1 MGRLAAIKKNNRK
14 NNSGGIAPDALH
26 VVNTLRI
33 AITHFNKLFHASK
46 DKEPLL
52 ITFIYLWMTQQLDSL
67 TAAVDIPSLSRVTG
81 KEACAEHRLRIINI
95 NRISW
100 VEYAQCYSTSTGNVW
115 LWQPIPT
122 ALHHIFYSYVK
133 TLATIA
139 QKPLLNLTL
148 KEQLWRFIN
157 SSWKTPKLCAQFGR
171 LRKDVFFRYF
181 TIMTLQSPYLST
193 PAKSVLLGDKT
204 LHHHSAIAYQQ
215 KNSDQIRYEIFKAH
229 NDYLERIVQAGS
241 RYRINLALDNAH
253 YNLSLLLDTKVTLP
267 AYLTTAGKIIAFD
280 RQKNPNDHGYQYVE
294 LSTIW
299 VGSERA
305 LPLDDVRTFFLALDN
320 NVKQHTV
327 AKVATKTQLKAYYN
341 ALTYQLAFQFL
352 ILTGAR
358 PTHAISL
365 ETRRCY
371 GTLQSTISDK
381 GRYRTLYLCDYLQQ
395 TITHYLSIQQ
405 NLLTQLGS
413 NASSPF
419 LWFLFD
425 ENNQPQPLNA
435 RCMRQF
441 MQQHWPYQSSKIKN
455 IVPYCLRHTFA
466 QLALSSTDPQLTT
479 QHIDRLMGH
488 SSFGEHLGSDQCFP
502 INKKILL
509 LFLNQVSKK
518 LYFSLERSTLFSF
531 SHIHLLQE

>member
-1 MGRLAAIKKNNRK
+1 MGINAAIAKNNRK
-14 NNSGGIAPDALH
+14 KNSGGIAPDPLH

-33 AITHFNKLFHASK
+33 AMIHFNRSFHGSE
-46 DKEPLL
+46 DKEALL

-67 TAAVDIPSLSRVTG
+67 TTAEDIPSLSRVTG
-81 KEACAEHRLRIINI
+81 KEACAEHRLRIINLSG
-95 NRISW
+95 ISW
-100 VEYAQCYSTSTGNVW
+100 VEYALCYSTSTGVDW
-115 LWQPIPT
+115 QWQPIPS
-122 ALHHIFYSYVK
+122 ALNHFFYRYVK
-133 TLATIA
+133 TLATTA
-139 QKPLLNLTL
+139 QKPLLNVAL
-148 KEQLWRFIN
+148 KQQLWQFIN
-157 SSWKTPKLCAQFGR
+157 KSWKTPKLCAQYGR

-181 TIMTLQSPYLST
+181 AIMAQRCPYLST
-193 PAKSVLLGDKT
+193 SAKSVLLGDKT
-204 LHHHSAIAYQQ
+204 LHHHSATAYQRES
-215 KNSDQIRYEIFKAH
+215 SDQIRYKIFKAH
-229 NDYLERIVQAGS
+229 NEYLERIVQAGS
-241 RYRINLALDNAH
+241 RYRINLALDNGH
-253 YNLSLLLDTKVTLP
+253 RDLSLLLDTKVTLP
-267 AYLTTAGKIIAFD
+267 AYLTTVGKIVAFE
-280 RQKNPNDHGYQYVE
+280 RRKNPHDNGYQYVE
-294 LSTIW
+294 LPSLWI
-299 VGSERA
+299 GSDRA
-305 LPLDDVRTFFLALDN
+305 LALDDVRAFFLALDN

-371 GTLQSTISDK
+371 GSLQSTLSDK

-395 TITHYLSIQQ
+395 TIKHYLLIQQ

-413 NASSPF
+413 HASSPF

-441 MQQHWPYQSSKIKN
+441 MQQHWPYQSSNIKN

-466 QLALSSTDPQLTT
+466 QLALTSTDPQLTT

-509 LFLNQVSKK
+509 RFLEPLPQK
-518 LYFSLERSTLFSF
+518 LYFSLDRATLFSF